1 MEQLAW
7 EIGETSHALR
17 RAFDRRAASLGVTRP
32 QWRVLAHLGRAPGQR
47 QVELAERMDIEPI
60 TLCRIVDRLEE
71 AGLVDRRRHPGD
83 RRAWQ
88 LFNTAKAEPL
98 LERLHALAHE
108 MGGEAFAGCSSEEI
122 ETARELLARV
132 RGNLAN
138 AQKSEGKGCTTAQ
151 LALAWVLS
159 RGDDIVPI
167 PGTKRRRYL
176 DENIAATE
184 LSLSDDELSRLE
196 EILPPG
202 AAAGDRYHAQG
213 MATVNR

>member
-1 MEQLAW
+1 
-7 EIGETSHALR
+7 
-17 RAFDRRAASLGVTRP
+17 
-32 QWRVLAHLGRAPGQR
+32 VLAHLGRAPGQR

-71 AGLVDRRRHPGD
+71 AGLVKRRRHPGD

-138 AQKSEGKGCTTAQ
+138 TQKSKVSA
-151 LALAWVLS
+151 
-159 RGDDIVPI
+159 
-167 PGTKRRRYL
+167 
-176 DENIAATE
+176 
-184 LSLSDDELSRLE
+184 
-196 EILPPG
+196 
-202 AAAGDRYHAQG
+202 
-213 MATVNR
+213 